1 MRLLLAFAILVAS
14 LAAAPSASAA
24 DRCQPQSPIG
34 YGGLSEKA
42 FTIYVKRDTPCTL
55 PFTLWSFAEF
65 RQKVTRRPRG
75 IYGIRNSI
83 FGTYSP
89 PAGYVGDDYFE
100 VQLTYRRVGVGQQR
114 QRTLLKITAQII

>member
-1 MRLLLAFAILVAS
+1 MRLILAFAILVAS
-14 LAAAPSASAA
+14 LAAASSASGA

-55 PFTLWSFAEF
+55 AFTLWSFAEF
-65 RQKVTRRPRG
+65 RQKITRAPRG
-75 IYGIRNSI
+75 FYRVRNSI

-89 PAGYVGDDYFE
+89 PAGYTGDDYFE
-100 VQLTYRRVGVGQQR
+100 VQLTYRRLGLGQQR
-114 QRTLLKITAQII
+114 QRSLLKVTAQII